1 MKLDNNTELALLPTQ
16 EYLRVMKSTPSL
28 MEMTRNPFV
37 LRLFVEVLPSM
48 VAAGTSLQRIT
59 RYSLYNAFVTQ
70 WLTREVA
77 RKSPDEQ
84 ASLGVI
90 NGDASTVVDL
100 FELLCALL
108 ALEMLKA
115 NVLTL
120 RASVVIAA
128 SGDGGADSVIWRD
141 VQDAAD
147 EWLSTD
153 PAATAALR
161 SQYDALSRRDKAR
174 CALPIDARHCLSWEF
189 DSFRGCF

>member
-1 MKLDNNTELALLPTQ
+1 MPSMEQ
-16 EYLRVMKSTPSL
+16 YLSVMKSTPSL

-37 LRLFVEVLPSM
+37 LRLFVDVLPSM
-48 VAAGTSLQRIT
+48 VVADTSLQHIT
-59 RYSLYNAFVTQ
+59 RYSLYKA
-70 WLTREVA
+70 L
-77 RKSPDEQ
+77 
-84 ASLGVI
+84 
-90 NGDASTVVDL
+90 STVVDL

-189 DSFRGCF
+189 DRFRGCFSALCLCICVCA